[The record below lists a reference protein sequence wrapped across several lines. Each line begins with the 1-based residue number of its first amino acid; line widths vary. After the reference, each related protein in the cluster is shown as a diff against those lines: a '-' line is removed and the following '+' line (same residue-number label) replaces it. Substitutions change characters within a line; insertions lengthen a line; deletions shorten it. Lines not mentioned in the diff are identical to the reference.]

1 MPAKR
6 GRPAGNAADGD
17 NKEKIIRAVVALI
30 KKDGAGTLTVRQVC
44 KTADVSIGT
53 FYHYFQNKDDLLMY
67 FVREESFAQ
76 IELRTPLTDFA
87 GRITEL
93 YMYLVRKYQK
103 LGRAFMCKFYT
114 TDNMALSAYL
124 CSENNAFLQGTVM
137 ARCQQEA
144 ELARQQA
151 ILRLDID
158 TFQLSQDI
166 CTIVKGCVFEYN
178 LTNEKMDLEGT
189 LRRILERYI
198 AGYMK

>member
-67 FVREESFAQ
+67 FVREESFAK
-76 IELRTPLTDFA
+76 IELWTPLTDFA

-93 YMYLVRKYQK
+93 YMYLVRIWRYRPICAVKTT
-103 LGRAFMCKFYT
+103 LFCRGRLWLVASRK
-114 TDNMALSAYL
+114 
-124 CSENNAFLQGTVM
+124 Q
-137 ARCQQEA
+137 
-144 ELARQQA
+144 
-151 ILRLDID
+151 
-158 TFQLSQDI
+158 
-166 CTIVKGCVFEYN
+166 N
-178 LTNEKMDLEGT
+178 LPANRPYCGWT
-189 LRRILERYI
+189 
-198 AGYMK
+198 